1 MLERSHVNYFI
12 SYINKKFKKLV
23 WSNQV
28 DNYGDSIWM
37 DGWMDGGGGSGWDDL
52 IDRQTDR
59 QTGRYGCDL
68 VGPVLVTHF
77 EDKLSTYVLIIN
89 RCGYEFIF

>member
-1 MLERSHVNYFI
+1 
-12 SYINKKFKKLV
+12 
-23 WSNQV
+23 
-28 DNYGDSIWM
+28 M

-77 EDKLSTYVLIIN
+77 EDKLSIYVLIIN
-89 RCGYEFIF
+89 RCGYEFIFILSKQHNHKSNRLWNQPTF